1 MQERTIDIPAV
12 YRYSFQQFK
21 KYASFLIGIMVT
33 YCVLAVVPQI
43 FFFFRAPEEPT
54 VESQIT
60 SLIIT
65 FLQLYLA
72 LGFTKIILLLL
83 DDKHAEVKDIVNN
96 GNLFL
101 SYFVGWFLYTF
112 AVIIGLFLFIIPGI
126 FIAIRFQFYPYF
138 IIEQNDNAIKSLQ
151 KSFFLSQN
159 LTLDLLL
166 FGITVIIANI
176 TGILFLGVGII
187 VTYPITTL
195 ATAIIYKGLQEQ
207 TRHIPG
213 EKYHP

>member
-21 KYASFLIGIMVT
+21 KYASFLIGIMAT
-33 YCVLAVVPQI
+33 YYVLAVVPQI

-54 VESQIT
+54 FESQIT

-83 DDKHAEVKDIVNN
+83 DDKHAEVKDMVNN